1 MGSFAGLRGQR
12 WGKEVKWGVELES
25 WVTCVAGP
33 GSAAQPQWNPSA
45 GALEMSFNFEEGK
58 REEGW

>member
-25 WVTCVAGP
+25 WVTCVALGLLLNLS
-33 GSAAQPQWNPSA
+33 GTLQQELW
-45 GALEMSFNFEEGK
+45 K
-58 REEGW
+58 